1 LNIKLNINDRENMQ
15 IPDHKTKI
23 VCTIGP
29 ASSSEKVLRELV
41 LAGMNVARINF
52 SHGDFESHG
61 KVIQLVRKV
70 AEELDRTIAI
80 LADLPGPKIR
90 IGKLIKESLMLHKG
104 NRITLTVD
112 ETSGSEDRI
121 PVSYKQ
127 LPESVSPGSL
137 IYLSDGFIQLRCLE
151 ISGKDVLCEVMIGG
165 QLYSHKGL
173 NLPGAKIFLDP
184 VTEHD
189 LKILEFALNEE
200 VDAVSISFVENAE
213 DIRKVRNFA
222 SAMGK
227 SVYVVSKIERR
238 QAVQNIVEILEETDA
253 LMIAR
258 GDLGVEIPIQEVPSV
273 QKELIWSAK
282 LLSIPVITATQM
294 LISMTDNIRP
304 TRAEATDVANAIL
317 DGTDAVMLS
326 EETAVGNYPVETVE
340 MMAKI
345 AKTTENWRSRTKW
358 GLDTMIKGITD
369 QEMSVDEVIAL
380 QVHEAL
386 QKLPVTAVLTPTR
399 SGATPRRLSRFKP
412 EPWILAFTRF
422 PDTGSRLA
430 LSYGVY
436 PVIVKETIENWEKET
451 TEKAKELGFAKSGD
465 LVVFTQ
471 GPASGKPGGTNML
484 KILTLD

>member
-1 LNIKLNINDRENMQ
+1 MQ

-29 ASSSEKVLRELV
+29 ASFSEEVLRKLV

-61 KVIQLVRKV
+61 KVIRRVRKV
-70 AEELDRTIAI
+70 AEELDRTVAI

-90 IGKLIKESLMLHKG
+90 VGKLKKEPLMLHKG
-104 NRITLTVD
+104 NRITLTTD

-121 PVSYKQ
+121 PVNYKQ

-137 IYLSDGFIQLRCLE
+137 IYLSDGFIQLLCLE
-151 ISGKDVLCEVMIGG
+151 ISGKDVVCEVMVGG

-173 NLPGAKIFLDP
+173 NLPGAKIYLDS

-189 LKILEFALNEE
+189 FKILEFALNEE
-200 VDAVSISFVENAE
+200 VDAVSISFVEKAE

-222 SAMGK
+222 STMGK
-227 SVYVVSKIERR
+227 PVYVVSKIERS
-238 QAVQNIVEILEETDA
+238 QAVQNIEEILEETDA
-253 LMIAR
+253 LMVAR

-273 QKELIWSAK
+273 QKELIRSAK
-282 LLSIPVITATQM
+282 LLSIPVITATHM
-294 LISMTDNIRP
+294 LASMTDNIRP

-358 GLDTMIKGITD
+358 GLDTMLKGITA
-369 QEMSVDEVIAL
+369 QKMSVDEVIAL

-386 QKLPVTAVLTPTR
+386 QKLPVAVVLTPTR

-412 EPWILAFTRF
+412 EPWIGRAH
-422 PDTGSRLA
+422 
-430 LSYGVY
+430 V
-436 PVIVKETIENWEKET
+436 
-451 TEKAKELGFAKSGD
+451 
-465 LVVFTQ
+465 
-471 GPASGKPGGTNML
+471 
-484 KILTLD
+484 